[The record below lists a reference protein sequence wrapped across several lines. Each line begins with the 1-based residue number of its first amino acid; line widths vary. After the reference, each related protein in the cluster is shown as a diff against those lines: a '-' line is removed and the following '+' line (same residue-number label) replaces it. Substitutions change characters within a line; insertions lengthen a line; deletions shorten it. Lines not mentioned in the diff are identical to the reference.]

1 MHGMTEESQS
11 GAADASICPWCST
24 RYTGEPETC
33 PGCGAV
39 LAVDPAT
46 DPSLPG
52 LTAID
57 TAAIVRAKTP
67 ATRSRNRILSWISG
81 EYPDEAGT
89 VADAGALAP
98 PDLAVRR
105 EILRL
110 ELEAE
115 VANLQA
121 EADAMIAEATVEGHA
136 PGVSPEDAAAAEAL
150 VEQLEGVSAELDHV
164 DEELGETALEAATS
178 PAATPSASTE
188 PSASPPATD
197 AARAPDEAAPPA

>member
-1 MHGMTEESQS
+1 MVDETLS
-11 GAADASICPWCST
+11 GGGSTASICPWCSAT
-24 RYTGEPETC
+24 YTGERETC
-33 PGCGAV
+33 PSCGAA
-39 LAVDPAT
+39 LTADPAA

-67 ATRSRNRILSWISG
+67 VTKPRNRLLSWISG
-81 EYPDEAGT
+81 EYPEEGGV
-89 VADAGALAP
+89 VAEAGALAP

-121 EADAMIAEATVEGHA
+121 EADALMSEATVDGRLPQDA
-136 PGVSPEDAAAAEAL
+136 PVVEELQAVQAGLDEIDEALGETEAEAAAAPSPESI
-150 VEQLEGVSAELDHV
+150 QM
-164 DEELGETALEAATS
+164 AA
-178 PAATPSASTE
+178 
-188 PSASPPATD
+188 
-197 AARAPDEAAPPA
+197 DEAAASEAGQQPHA